1 MQCKSILMIVGIGMG
16 VGTPVFA
23 QGISFE
29 HKDWQVNC
37 DNTRTCRAAGYSP
50 EDDAN
55 RVTVL
60 LTRKAGKGQEVSALV
75 QFADPNDNEKAPP
88 FPDKMIL
95 KIGNQSYGD
104 VFSSSASD
112 DHVKDIND
120 DTDSTPLTATQT
132 KALLQ
137 ALKGTAKISFV
148 GGNQEWVLPGNGASA
163 VLLKMDAE
171 QGRVETPSALIKQ
184 GNKPE
189 DSVLPAL
196 PAPVIYQKPLPKGDV
211 KAWQS
216 KIDWELLK
224 KELVKSQA
232 DPEDCYMLTN
242 SREIDLKFE
251 PKVEAILTR
260 NRLLVSGLCDRAA
273 YNKGYGYWIIQQQQ
287 PYQSELITT
296 IASDFGGNEIDSTMK
311 GRGLGDCS
319 SRKSW
324 MWNGEDF
331 VKEYDGDSGMCRMI
345 TGGGAW
351 SLPTYVSIVK

>member
-29 HKDWQVNC
+29 HKDWQINC

-75 QFADPNDNEKAPP
+75 QFSDIENDNEKKVIL
-88 FPDKMIL
+88 PDKMIL
-95 KIGNQSYGD
+95 KIGDQSYGD
-104 VFSSSASD
+104 IQLPSVKDSD
-112 DHVKDIND
+112 DDLPSV
-120 DTDSTPLTATQT
+120 PLTATQT
-132 KALLQ
+132 KALLH

-171 QGRVETPSALIKQ
+171 QGRVGTPSALIKQ
-184 GNKPE
+184 GNKSE

-196 PAPVIYQKPLPKGDV
+196 SAPVIYQKPLPKGDV

-216 KIDWELLK
+216 KIDWEFLK
-224 KELVKSQA
+224 KELVKIKGDYCDAS
-232 DPEDCYMLTN
+232 
-242 SREIDLKFE
+242 FE
-251 PKVEAILTR
+251 PKVVAVLTY
-260 NRLLVSGLCDRAA
+260 NRLLISGFCSSGA
-273 YNKGYGYWIIQQQQ
+273 YHTNYGYWIIHQEQ
-287 PYQSELITT
+287 PYQPKMITM
-296 IASDFGGNEIDSTMK
+296 IGEDEMEDNAIVFRMK
-311 GRGLGDCS
+311 EDVLGDCWS
-319 SRKSW
+319 HQSW
-324 MWNGEDF
+324 VWNGDNF
-331 VKEYDGDSGMCRMI
+331 VQDSNIPSAMCRMI
-345 TGGGAW
+345 AMGGAW
-351 SLPTYVSIVK
+351 DLPTYVSIVK